1 MKDALGNS
9 LLRWRTAVVL
19 PFVRGRLLDV
29 GCGTNLLVR
38 RYRAVGRVAEQGTGW
53 GDERCA
59 DGRDG
64 IGVDV
69 HPWEGVD
76 QVIENAGALPFED
89 QSFDTVT
96 IIAALNHIPNREAAL
111 REAHR
116 ALRRGGRL
124 IVTMIPPAVSEVW
137 HRLRAPWD
145 ADQHERGMVE
155 GEVYG
160 LTGRQVRRLLE
171 TSGFRIVGQRRFMLG
186 LNRMT
191 IGEKIE
197 APVSSL
203 GLLKGR
209 YEAHQSSILR

>member
-1 MKDALGNS
+1 
-9 LLRWRTAVVL
+9 VL
-19 PFVRGRLLDV
+19 PLVRGRLLDI

-38 RYRAVGRVAEQGTGW
+38 RYRNVGRGAEQGTGW
-53 GDERCA
+53 GDKRCA
-59 DGRDG
+59 GGCDG

-89 QSFDTVT
+89 QLFDTVT

-116 ALRRGGRL
+116 VLRRGGRL
-124 IVTMIPPAVSEVW
+124 IVTMIPPVVSRIW
-137 HRLRAPWD
+137 HKLRAPWD
-145 ADQHERGMVE
+145 ADQHERGMAA

-160 LTGRQVRRLLE
+160 LTGRQVRRLIQAA
-171 TSGFRIVGQRRFMLG
+171 GFRVVGQRRFMLG

-191 IGEKIE
+191 IGEKMD
-197 APVSSL
+197 APVPSVA
-203 GLLKGR
+203 GC
-209 YEAHQSSILR
+209 